1 MKESVILIVAILTFL
16 IISNLN
22 YGSTLD
28 INLADERF
36 VKGKY
41 YYFNENTTS
50 FFLDRMDN
58 GFD

>member
-1 MKESVILIVAILTFL
+1 MILIVAILTFL
-16 IISNLN
+16 IIFNLN
-22 YGSTLD
+22 YCSTLD